1 MFFYSINSVN
11 LKIMATSA
19 QLYVTKFYL
28 PWPHAVQLCHA
39 QRNFNATKLRL
50 QDISMVSNDARM
62 VCCHNLSGLQAAPQ
76 IANNSASIK
85 FGKPSSTFQKKG
97 EKYFLRENILY
108 KGMCVL
114 KTLENLNRFA
124 NFQVS

>member
-1 MFFYSINSVN
+1 MYFYSINSVD

-28 PWPHAVQLCHA
+28 PWPLAVQLCHA
-39 QRNFNATKLRL
+39 QRNFQCHKTETSRYFH
-50 QDISMVSNDARM
+50 VSYDARM

-85 FGKPSSTFQKKG
+85 FGKPSSTFQKK
-97 EKYFLRENILY
+97 EKKYCT
-108 KGMCVL
+108 KGCV
-114 KTLENLNRFA
+114 F
-124 NFQVS
+124 